1 LASRPKELLSRRAA
15 ALALELERSYPGSEW
30 MRDASLHAILWGA
43 SQTGHQTEIFKSPS
57 FANAVLSVRIVERT
71 ARPVCGHWK
80 VSTLSGSIG
89 QATSIVGTA
98 LCAAEDFTLAF
109 VTDS

>member
-1 LASRPKELLSRRAA
+1 LLSRRAT
-15 ALALELERSYPGSEW
+15 ALKLERFYPVSDGNEW
-30 MRDASLHAILWGA
+30 MRDASLHAILCGA

-80 VSTLSGSIG
+80 VSTLSGSTIG
-89 QATSIVGTA
+89 QTTSIVGTA
-98 LCAAEDFTLAF
+98 LCAAKDFMQAF